1 VKLVQIGAGN
11 IGRSFI
17 GQIFS
22 RSGWEVVFV
31 DVDPRITALLNEARF
46 YTVVIKREGQADER
60 RRIGPVRAVDGRNT
74 EAVTGELVT
83 ADLAATSVGK
93 GALPKVLPV
102 LAGGILERSR
112 RCPGLPLDIIIA
124 ENVRDAADLF
134 RTVIG
139 ETLSPQTPS
148 AAPVETAPPET
159 PSAVSAV
166 IDGAAAYKPWSGL
179 IGLVETSIG
188 KMVPIMREED
198 LALDPLQLFAEA
210 YETLIVDRLGFRGPL
225 PDIPAIH
232 PVEDIAAYVDR
243 KLFIHNM
250 GHAAAA
256 YLGYRQDPAKTLLA
270 ETLALPGVE
279 AGVRRAMEESAAA
292 LVREYPA
299 AYGERDL
306 ADHIDDLIGRFKNRA
321 LGDTVHRV
329 GRDLKRKLSRDDRI
343 VGAMLLCARRGLPFG
358 AIAEVYRAALDFAAP
373 GEKGVLLP
381 GDAQFREEILP
392 RGIEAALREVSGLD
406 RERDAAVY
414 RVFL

>member
-31 DVDPRITALLNEARF
+31 DVDPKITALLNEARF

-60 RRIGPVRAVDGRNT
+60 RRIGPVRAVDGRDAG
-74 EAVTGELVT
+74 AVIEELVT

-102 LAGGILERSR
+102 LARGIMERSGR
-112 RCPGLPLDIIIA
+112 RPGLPLDIIIA

-134 RTVIG
+134 RTIIG
-139 ETLSPQTPS
+139 ETLSPPAPS
-148 AAPVETAPPET
+148 GGAK
-159 PSAVSAV
+159 
-166 IDGAAAYKPWSGL
+166 DGAAAFEPWNGL
-179 IGLVETSIG
+179 VGLVETSIG

-210 YETLIVDRLGFRGPL
+210 YETLIVDRRGFRGPL

-232 PVEDIAAYVDR
+232 PVENIAAYVDR

-256 YLGYRQDPAKTLLA
+256 YLGYRQDPSKTLLA

-279 AGVRRAMEESAAA
+279 TGVRQAMQESAAA
-292 LVREYPA
+292 LVREYPK
-299 AYGERDL
+299 AYNEKDL
-306 ADHIDDLIGRFKNRA
+306 ADHIDDLIRRFRNRA

-343 VGAMLLCARRGLPFG
+343 VGAMLLCAKQGLSFG
-358 AIAEVYRAALDFAAP
+358 AVAEVYRAALDFAAP
-373 GEKGVLLP
+373 GEKGALFP
-381 GDAQFREEILP
+381 GDAQFREEILS
-392 RGIEAALREVSGLD
+392 RGIETALREVSGLD

-414 RVFL
+414 RTLSSIL